1 MGYLLIRHR
10 VADFETWKAAYEA
23 HKEARVLAGLRE
35 EKLMRNASDP
45 NDVVILF
52 TSDDRKKAED
62 FSKSPD
68 LRDVMQRAG
77 VISLPEIVFLD

>member
-10 VADFETWKAAYEA
+10 VADFDLWKIAYEA
-23 HKEARVLAGLRE
+23 HKDARERAGLRE

-68 LRDVMQRAG
+68 LREVMQRAG
-77 VISLPEIVFLD
+77 VISLPEIVFLE